1 MNSICRE
8 PIPTKEERAAKLRAS
23 ERAAEWDRLRD
34 ALTTLG
40 WCFAS
45 TIVSA
50 LCVGMSA
57 HVNEL
62 RTAQMW
68 FYGGLALGYAG
79 NLIALY
85 LAYKRGED
93 RGDW

>member
-1 MNSICRE
+1 
-8 PIPTKEERAAKLRAS
+8 
-23 ERAAEWDRLRD
+23 
-34 ALTTLG
+34 
-40 WCFAS
+40 
-45 TIVSA
+45 
-50 LCVGMSA
+50 
-57 HVNEL
+57 VNEL